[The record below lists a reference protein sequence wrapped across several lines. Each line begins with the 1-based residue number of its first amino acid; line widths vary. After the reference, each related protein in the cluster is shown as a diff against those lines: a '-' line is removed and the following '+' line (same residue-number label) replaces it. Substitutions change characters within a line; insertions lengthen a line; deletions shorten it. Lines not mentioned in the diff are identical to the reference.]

1 MENQKIIVI
10 GDIHGEEL
18 WKDII
23 RKHPDSKYIFLG
35 DYCDPYHMICEDDV
49 IANLQS
55 IINFKK
61 QASEKIIL
69 LLGNH
74 DIQYMYKEAEC
85 CTRRMIRAESEIRD
99 IFRTNILLFDWGY
112 KLGNLIFTH
121 AGISQGWFRFSFPN
135 VENSD
140 VFEFITNS
148 TKKEIAFA
156 CGYARGGNMPYGGF
170 FWASKSE
177 MNDPLNGFIQI
188 VGHNRVSE
196 ITVRRNIEN
205 DIVIF
210 CDSLWNGK
218 YLIIEETTNTVNFFD
233 ANLMEGI
240 KLNVMSMDKELMYG
254 INGLV

>member
-1 MENQKIIVI
+1 MAKC
-10 GDIHGEEL
+10 L
-18 WKDII
+18 K
-23 RKHPDSKYIFLG
+23 F
-35 DYCDPYHMICEDDV
+35 
-49 IANLQS
+49 
-55 IINFKK
+55 
-61 QASEKIIL
+61 
-69 LLGNH
+69 
-74 DIQYMYKEAEC
+74 
-85 CTRRMIRAESEIRD
+85 
-99 IFRTNILLFDWGY
+99 
-112 KLGNLIFTH
+112 
-121 AGISQGWFRFSFPN
+121 
-135 VENSD
+135 
-140 VFEFITNS
+140 FEFITNS

-177 MNDPLNGFIQI
+177 MKDPLNGFIQI